1 MKIKRILILI
11 VILLLVAGI
20 TVFFL
25 MSQRINKFA
34 KQDFNM
40 IDIASLPDGIY
51 QGSASAVLVT
61 AQVEVTVRAGHILE
75 VKLLEHGHGPDHGA
89 EEICDNIVKKNS
101 PDVDSISGA
110 TASSIVV
117 KTAVLEALKSG
128 MPCETEK
135 NPTR

>member
-1 MKIKRILILI
+1 MKIKRFLILI

-40 IDIASLPDGIY
+40 INLESLPNGVY
-51 QGSASAVLVT
+51 QGSASALLVT
-61 AQVEVTVRAGHILE
+61 AQVEVTVQAGQILK
-75 VKLLEHGHGPDHGA
+75 VKLLNHSHGPGHGA
-89 EEICDNIVKKNS
+89 EEICDNIVKINS

-110 TASSIVV
+110 TASSVV
-117 KTAVLEALKSG
+117 IKAAVLEALKSG
-128 MPCETEK
+128 IPHETEN